1 MRSLIIR
8 ACTAGT
14 EVPAVRTLLLAALRT
29 LLLEALRT
37 PVVAT
42 RRTVFAAL
50 LLIAGGAATAYA
62 QAPAAAT
69 GCLTCH
75 TSQQAASVSTPARDF
90 ALTDVHRERG
100 FTCVDCHGGDPT
112 ATDKTA
118 AKAPATG
125 YKGKPTGAAV
135 IAVCSRCHSDAAL
148 MRKYAPKQRVDQATE
163 YATSVHGQQL
173 AKGDTKV
180 ATCVSCH
187 GAHGVRLVGD
197 AQSPVY
203 PLNVAATCTKCHAD
217 PEHMSGYTRAGAP
230 LPTDQGERYKK
241 SVHYQAMVAR
251 NDLSAPTCND
261 CHGNHGA
268 APPGVDA
275 IANVCGT
282 CHTVFATKFALSTHS
297 QIFERGCVECH
308 DNHDII
314 QPTDAMLGTDKDA
327 LCGTCHAE
335 GDNGH
340 KAATSMREGIDRLK
354 AAIGHSQ
361 EQIERVE
368 NAGVEMGDH
377 ALSLREA
384 NNHLTL
390 ARTEMHAFDP
400 TVVERVLT
408 EGMGITANVDAA
420 AQASQR
426 EVSYRRTGLAVSLAF
441 IVLVVIA
448 LQMKIRTLT

>member
-1 MRSLIIR
+1 MRPLIYRAFLSL
-8 ACTAGT
+8 ALVLVGA
-14 EVPAVRTLLLAALRT
+14 AAALA
-29 LLLEALRT
+29 EA
-37 PVVAT
+37 
-42 RRTVFAAL
+42 
-50 LLIAGGAATAYA
+50 
-62 QAPAAAT
+62 QQPAADT

-75 TSQQAASVSTPARDF
+75 RDQQSAALAAPARDF
-90 ALTDVHRERG
+90 ALTDVHRDRG
-100 FTCVDCHGGDPT
+100 FTCVECHGGDPRT
-112 ATDKTA
+112 TEKAA

-125 YKGKPTGAAV
+125 FKGKPAGAQI
-135 IAVCSRCHSDAAL
+135 IAVCARCHSDAAL

-197 AQSPVY
+197 AKSPVY
-203 PLNVAATCTKCHAD
+203 PMNVAATCTSCHAD
-217 PEHMSGYTRAGAP
+217 PEHMKGYTRAGAP
-230 LPTDQGERYKK
+230 LPTDQRAKYET
-241 SVHYQAMVAR
+241 SVHYRAMVER

-282 CHTVFATKFALSTHS
+282 CHTVFASKFALSTHS
-297 QIFERGCVECH
+297 QIFDRGCVECH
-308 DNHDII
+308 NNHDIA
-314 QPTDAMLGTDKDA
+314 QPTDEMLGTAQGA
-327 LCGTCHAE
+327 LCSTCHSE

-340 KAATSMREGIDRLK
+340 KAATSMRAGIDKLK
-354 AAIGHSQ
+354 AAIGHSEDQ
-361 EQIERVE
+361 LARVE
-368 NAGVEMGDH
+368 NAGIEMGDES
-377 ALSLREA
+377 LTLREA

-400 TVVERVLT
+400 KIVDAVLT
-408 EGMGITANVDAA
+408 EGMGLTAKVDAA
-420 AQASQR
+420 AEAGQS
-426 EVSYRRTGLAVSLAF
+426 EVSYRRTGLAISLAF

-448 LQMKIRTLT
+448 LQMKIRTLDNRS

>member
-1 MRSLIIR
+1 MRSVIFR
-8 ACTAGT
+8 A
-14 EVPAVRTLLLAALRT
+14 LLSL
-29 LLLEALRT
+29 
-37 PVVAT
+37 
-42 RRTVFAAL
+42 AL
-50 LLIAGGAATAYA
+50 LLGGAAAWA
-62 QAPAAAT
+62 EARQPATET

-75 TSQQAASVSTPARDF
+75 RDQPSAALAAPARDF
-90 ALTDVHRERG
+90 ALTDVHRDRG
-100 FTCVDCHGGDPT
+100 FTCVDCHGGDPS
-112 ATDKTA
+112 ATEKTA
-118 AKAPATG
+118 AKAASTG
-125 YKGKPTGAAV
+125 FRGRPTGTQ
-135 IAVCSRCHSDAAL
+135 IIGGCSRCHSDAAL

-163 YATSVHGQQL
+163 FATSVHGQQL

-217 PEHMSGYTRAGAP
+217 PAHMKDYTRAGVP
-230 LPTDQGERYKK
+230 LPTDQRAKYEA
-241 SVHYQAMVAR
+241 SVHYKAMVER

-282 CHTVFATKFALSTHS
+282 CHTVFASKFALSTHS
-297 QIFERGCVECH
+297 QIFDRGCVECH
-308 DNHDII
+308 SNHDIM
-314 QPTDAMLGTDKDA
+314 QPTDEMLGTAQGA
-327 LCGTCHAE
+327 LCSTCHSE

-340 KAATSMREGIDRLK
+340 KAATSMRSGIDQLK
-354 AAIGHSQ
+354 AAIGRS
-361 EQIERVE
+361 EELLARVE
-368 NAGVEMGDH
+368 NAGIEMGDES
-377 ALSLREA
+377 LTLREA

-400 TVVERVLT
+400 RIVDAVLT
-408 EGMGITANVDAA
+408 EGMGLTEKVDAA
-420 AQASQR
+420 AEAGEK
-426 EVSYRRTGLAVSLAF
+426 EVSYRRTGLAISLAF

-448 LQMKIRTLT
+448 LQLKIRTLEDRS